1 MIATATRPKAKA
13 ASVRQNDLFV
23 LLLPQIVDQ
32 AQYAFRRVPAGVREE
47 LVQETLAQA
56 YALFLRLCHRGKT
69 SLAYATPLAKFAIR
83 HIRAGRRMGSSCNS
97 QDVMSPC
104 AGAEKRFVIRRLDRF
119 DRRNCAWREALVED
133 HTAGPAEIAAT
144 RLDFAGWLSTLSTRD
159 RKLAESLAMGET
171 TGRVARMFRISSARV
186 SQLRRELCANWHRF
200 VGDLA
205 DVALPSAATA

>member
-1 MIATATRPKAKA
+1 MIAIAQRRKAKA

-23 LLLPQIVDQ
+23 SMLPQIVDQ
-32 AQYAFRRVPAGVREE
+32 AEYAFRQVPAGVREE
-47 LVQETLAQA
+47 LVQETIAQA
-56 YALFLRLCHRGKT
+56 YAMFVRLCHRGKT

-83 HIRAGRRMGSSCNS
+83 HVRAGRRMGSSCNS

-104 AGAEKRFVIRRLDRF
+104 AGAAKGFVIRRLDRF

-144 RLDFAGWLSTLSTRD
+144 RLDFSGWLSTLSTRD
-159 RKLAESLAMGET
+159 RKLAETLAMGET
-171 TGRVARMFRISSARV
+171 TGGVARMFRISSARV

-200 VGDLA
+200 VGELA
-205 DVALPSAATA
+205 DAGVPSVAMT